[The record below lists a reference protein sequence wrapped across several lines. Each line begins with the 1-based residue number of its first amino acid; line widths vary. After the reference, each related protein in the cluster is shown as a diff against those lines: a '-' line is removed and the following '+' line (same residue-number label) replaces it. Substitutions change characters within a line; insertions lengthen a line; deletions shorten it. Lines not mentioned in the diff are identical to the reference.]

1 LVTLTIAGEEYTM
14 SFFDWYDELY
24 SGKWASADKELKVEV
39 IAAIEGAILN
49 EFNCIPL
56 RSVRQASLLS
66 QKVEYVTYDYNGATI
81 EEYGGFRF
89 ITYNFTDAEWEKYCE
104 KQNNKLT
111 Y

>member
-1 LVTLTIAGEEYTM
+1 M

-24 SGKWASADKELKVEV
+24 SGKWASADKDLKVEV

-56 RSVRQASLLS
+56 RSVRQPSLLS
-66 QKVEYVTYDYNGATI
+66 QKVEYVTYEYSGATI

-89 ITYNFTDAEWEKYCE
+89 MTYNFTDAEWEKYCE